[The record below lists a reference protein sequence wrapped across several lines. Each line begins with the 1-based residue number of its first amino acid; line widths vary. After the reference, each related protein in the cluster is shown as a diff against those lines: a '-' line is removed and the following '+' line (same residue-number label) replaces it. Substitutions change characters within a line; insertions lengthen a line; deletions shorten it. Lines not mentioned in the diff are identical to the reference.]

1 METIQNIVQYYS
13 LGNDFEDDFQT
24 RQNLN
29 ELVENR
35 FKIYENEI
43 KSNHFYSF
51 TITKKLSRINY
62 HQFNFEKLQEIS
74 RKLFNGMM
82 SIGTVTNRVFF
93 KKYFL
98 GGVRTIS
105 ISQEVSDEYPSF
117 NLNYL
122 CFSKFDN
129 LDVRIKNQLQIRLRM
144 IDPSLE
150 MTLNYLGKYENIR
163 IEKDLDISTNVD
175 YSSETTQKLGEENLQ
190 DIFNNQFQRP
200 RFFGTLYKTNSTLK

>member
-1 METIQNIVQYYS
+1 MEKIENLVQYYS
-13 LGNDFEDDFQT
+13 IGDEIEDDFET
-24 RQNLN
+24 RKNQY
-29 ELVENR
+29 EQIKQR
-35 FKIYENEI
+35 FEISENEM
-43 KSNHFYSF
+43 KSHHFYSF
-51 TITKKLSRINY
+51 KITKKPSRLNY
-62 HQFNFEKLQEIS
+62 HLFDFENLQDIS
-74 RKLFNGMM
+74 RKLSNGMM
-82 SIGTVTNRVFF
+82 TIGSIPNRVFF

-122 CFSKFDN
+122 FFSKFDN
-129 LDVRIKNQLQIRLRM
+129 LDVRIKNQLQVRLKM

-150 MTLNYLGKYENIR
+150 MNFNYLGKLENVE
-163 IEKDLDISTNVD
+163 IERDLDIDTNID

-190 DIFNNQFQRP
+190 CIYNNLFQRP